1 MDEIE
6 EVEGSDTSSS
16 RFPSQEVPPP
26 IVLKGTGEVTIFGLC
41 CKYDHEFPH
50 QLSGR
55 LAPEEFSKMINRIN
69 SALKRSMAS
78 QLRWLVA
85 GFALCVC
92 SAGCSFLPV
101 VCLSKRT
108 RLRIQKLID
117 YENHRLYHK
126 LGLRWGLVTL
136 QIEDSPMFEYVIKI
150 EYLPKIH
157 LTYPD

>member
-26 IVLKGTGEVTIFGLC
+26 IILKGTGEVTIFGLC
-41 CKYDHEFPH
+41 CKYDNEFPH

-78 QLRWLVA
+78 QVLFSTITRTLYFQLRWLVA
-85 GFALCVC
+85 GFAMCVC

-101 VCLSKRT
+101 V
-108 RLRIQKLID
+108 
-117 YENHRLYHK
+117 
-126 LGLRWGLVTL
+126 W
-136 QIEDSPMFEYVIKI
+136 
-150 EYLPKIH
+150 
-157 LTYPD
+157 

>member
-26 IVLKGTGEVTIFGLC
+26 IILKGTGEVTIFGLC
-41 CKYDHEFPH
+41 CKYDNEFPH

-78 QLRWLVA
+78 QVCFSIYQRPFIGIIATMARCRICPLRLQCWMFFPPCCLV
-85 GFALCVC
+85 
-92 SAGCSFLPV
+92 SAYFSTMIVF
-101 VCLSKRT
+101 
-108 RLRIQKLID
+108 
-117 YENHRLYHK
+117 EN
-126 LGLRWGLVTL
+126 
-136 QIEDSPMFEYVIKI
+136 
-150 EYLPKIH
+150 
-157 LTYPD
+157 